1 MFNVTTADVCKA
13 VLDVDTS
20 ERPLPL
26 GGAFHMLPNNL
37 PSHPKGLDKRL
48 FKHPYNK
55 SLTPANHPSEQ
66 GLPWNQHIEQLQRE
80 PEVELTNW
88 QWDLFFPS
96 VLEGNTDVLCFL
108 IHPFAT
114 LGEYVNSRKAWHSR
128 AITSPGA
135 REFKDHLV
143 DVEQHAFMLIL
154 LKVLTTKADSLL
166 MPPGQVEKG
175 KDYLRKYEGLF
186 PERAQEVLN
195 KVREGISDSDRDYV
209 GTVKEYA
216 LAAHNLITPV
226 NIWRIPYPRGHAAVF
241 ASPTRLSLVT
251 TGQ

>member
-13 VLDVDTS
+13 VLDVDMS

-66 GLPWNQHIEQLQRE
+66 GLPWNQHIEELQRE

-114 LGEYVNSRKAWHSR
+114 LLEYVNARKAWHSPCYHLPR
-128 AITSPGA
+128 SERVQRPLGGRGA
-135 REFKDHLV
+135 TRFYAHPLEGTHHQGRV
-143 DVEQHAFMLIL
+143 
-154 LKVLTTKADSLL
+154 SLDAPL
-166 MPPGQVEKG
+166 G
-175 KDYLRKYEGLF
+175 K
-186 PERAQEVLN
+186 
-195 KVREGISDSDRDYV
+195 
-209 GTVKEYA
+209 
-216 LAAHNLITPV
+216 
-226 NIWRIPYPRGHAAVF
+226 WRR
-241 ASPTRLSLVT
+241 
-251 TGQ
+251 